1 MIDSL
6 LLRQIYTGA
15 LLKVDHILKTPC
27 RVVGLLVLY
36 LQQLALLTPLEN
48 AEGVVEPNTQ

>member
-1 MIDSL
+1 L
-6 LLRQIYTGA
+6 LLRQIYTRA
-15 LLKVDHILKTPC
+15 LLKVDYILKTPC